1 MTRELR
7 ITLTKS
13 LIGVPEK
20 HRKIVAGLGFRKR
33 MQTVVHPDSPEVR
46 GMIRKIPHMLRVED

>member
-20 HRKIVAGLGFRKR
+20 HRRIVAGLGFRKR
-33 MQTVVHPDSPEVR
+33 LQTVVHQDSPEVR
-46 GMIRKIPHMLRVED
+46 GMIRKIPHMLKVEG